1 MKKSFFLLGVAVA
14 AMTSCSNDKLLD
26 QAEPIQRAIGFD
38 SFVNKGTKAVT
49 ETDSPYITNEGAL
62 AGLQKFNVFG
72 YYGNEVVVFNNIPV
86 IASIDAQAIKWDY
99 TNANPT
105 NLKNQTKNNY
115 YFAAYANKNSSDKLT
130 NVSFSDNTLTFTD
143 YTVNDAQ
150 DLIAD
155 VVNKDNSSYDV
166 YADPVAFDFQHLLT
180 MIQFTI
186 KNTSNQY
193 KMRIVSID
201 MTTNGA
207 EASNNDL
214 SSNGFS
220 SSDADILGGL
230 AIKGLSNKGTCTV
243 EVDDVDDVISWEP
256 SATNATYRNF
266 TSFEATN
273 DASSTTNSE
282 AIFAKLTAD
291 SKANEKN
298 TETYFVMPQDP
309 SNVKFAIKA
318 EFLDEN
324 DQVVTEKIVTGTL
337 KAEITEDTWKPGY
350 FYNYIISLPTSALPI
365 EFDVIDFDGFTPY
378 VGGSL
383 ELNPENPTQG
393 A

>member
-1 MKKSFFLLGVAVA
+1 MKKSIFLLGVAVA

-26 QAEPIQRAIGFD
+26 QAEPIQRAIGFE

-49 ETDSPYITNEGAL
+49 ETTSPNITNEGTL
-62 AGLQKFNVFG
+62 AGLKQFNVFG
-72 YYGNEVVVFNNIPV
+72 YYGDEVVFNNIPV

-99 TNANPT
+99 TDNNPT
-105 NLKNQTKNNY
+105 KLKYWTKNEY
-115 YFAAYANKNSSDKLT
+115 YFAAYANKNSSDKLEE
-130 NVSFSDNTLTFTD
+130 NVSFSDSTLTFSD
-143 YTVNDAQ
+143 YTVNDGQ

-155 VVNKDNSSYDV
+155 VVYKDNSSYDA
-166 YADPVAFDFQHLLT
+166 YTSKVAFDFQHLLT
-180 MIQFTI
+180 KIQFTI

-193 KMRIVSID
+193 KMRIVSIN
-201 MTTNGA
+201 MAQNGA

-243 EVDDVDDVISWEP
+243 DDSDEISWEP
-256 SATNATYRNF
+256 STTNATYRNF
-266 TSFEATN
+266 TSFVATDN
-273 DASSTTNSE
+273 ASSTTNSK
-282 AIFAKLTAD
+282 AIFAKLTEN
-291 SKANEKN
+291 SEANEKA
-298 TETYFVMPQDP
+298 TEEYFVMPQDP
-309 SNVKFAIKA
+309 SKVKFAIKA

-337 KAEITEDTWKPGY
+337 KAEITDDTWKPGY

-365 EFDVIDFDGFTPY
+365 EFDVNDFDGFTPY

-393 A
+393 

>member
-1 MKKSFFLLGVAVA
+1 MKKSIFLLGVAVA

-26 QAEPIQRAIGFD
+26 QAEPIQKAIGFE

-49 ETDSPYITNEGAL
+49 ETASPNITNEGAL
-62 AGLQKFNVFG
+62 AGLNQFNVFG
-72 YYGNEVVVFNNIPV
+72 YYGNEEVVFDNVPV

-99 TNANPT
+99 TNSDPT
-105 NLKNQTKNNY
+105 NLKYWTKNNY
-115 YFAAYANKNSSDKLT
+115 YFAAYANKNSSDKLA
-130 NVSFSDNTLTFTD
+130 NVFFTDNTLTFTD
-143 YTVNDAQ
+143 YTVDDAQ

-155 VVNKDNSSYDV
+155 VVNKNNSSYEV
-166 YADPVAFDFQHLLT
+166 YASKVAFDFQHLLT
-180 MIQFTI
+180 KIQFTI

-201 MTTNGA
+201 MTQNGA
-207 EASNNDL
+207 ETNNSDL

-220 SSDADILGGL
+220 SNDAGILGGL

-243 EVDDVDDVISWEP
+243 NESDVISWEA
-256 SATNATYRNF
+256 SRDATYRNF
-266 TSFEATN
+266 TPFTATN

-282 AIFAKLTAD
+282 AIFAKLTEN
-291 SKANEKN
+291 SEANEKA
-298 TETYFVMPQDP
+298 TTTYFVMPQDP

-337 KAEITEDTWKPGY
+337 KAGITENTWKPGY

-365 EFDVIDFDGFTPY
+365 EFDVNNFDGFTAY
-378 VGGSL
+378 NGGSL
-383 ELNPENPTQG
+383 ELNPNDPTQG
-393 A
+393 E

>member
-1 MKKSFFLLGVAVA
+1 MKKSIFLLGVAVA

-86 IASIDAQAIKWDY
+86 IASKDAQAIKWDY
-99 TNANPT
+99 TNNNPT
-105 NLKNQTKNNY
+105 NLKYWTKNNY
-115 YFAAYANKNSSDKLT
+115 YFAAYANKNSSDNLA
-130 NVSFSDNTLTFTD
+130 NVSFSNSTLTFSD
-143 YTVNDAQ
+143 YTVNDEQ

-155 VVNKDNSSYDV
+155 VVNKDNTSYQA
-166 YADPVAFDFQHLLT
+166 YANKVAFDFQHLLT
-180 MIQFTI
+180 KIQFTI

-193 KMRIVSID
+193 KMRIVSIN
-201 MTTNGA
+201 MAQNGA

-256 SATNATYRNF
+256 STTNATYRNF
-266 TSFEATN
+266 TSFVATDN
-273 DASSTTNSE
+273 ASSTTNSE
-282 AIFAKLTAD
+282 AIFAKLTEN
-291 SKANEKN
+291 SEANEKA
-298 TETYFVMPQDP
+298 TEEYFVMPQDP

-337 KAEITEDTWKPGY
+337 KAGITENTWKPGY

-365 EFDVIDFDGFTPY
+365 EFDVNSFGGFKPY
-378 VGGSL
+378 VGGPL
-383 ELNPENPTQG
+383 ELNP
-393 A
+393 

>member
-1 MKKSFFLLGVAVA
+1 MKKSIFLLGVAVA

-26 QAEPIQRAIGFD
+26 QAEPIQKAIGFD

-49 ETDSPYITNEGAL
+49 ETISPNITNEGTL
-62 AGLQKFNVFG
+62 AGLNQFNVFG
-72 YYGNEVVVFNNIPV
+72 YYGNEVNVFDNVPV

-105 NLKNQTKNNY
+105 NLKYWTKNNY
-115 YFAAYANKNSSDKLT
+115 YFAAYANKNSSDNLA
-130 NVSFSDNTLTFTD
+130 NVSFSNSTLTFSD

-155 VVNKDNSSYDV
+155 VVNKDNSSYEV
-166 YADPVAFDFQHLLT
+166 YANKVAFDFQHLLT
-180 MIQFTI
+180 KIQFTI

-201 MTTNGA
+201 MTQNGA
-207 EASNNDL
+207 EANNSDL

-220 SSDADILGGL
+220 SNDAGILGGL

-243 EVDDVDDVISWEP
+243 DESDVISWEA
-256 SATNATYRNF
+256 STDATYRNF
-266 TSFEATN
+266 TSFVATN

-291 SKANEKN
+291 SKANEKD

-337 KAEITEDTWKPGY
+337 KAGITENTWQPGY

-365 EFDVIDFDGFTPY
+365 EFDVNNFDGFTTY
-378 VGGSL
+378 DGGSL
-383 ELNPENPTQG
+383 ELNPNDPTQG
-393 A
+393 E